1 MRPISQMKLWDAVED
16 DLIQNKLIFIAS
28 RHVKLALEFGKL
40 STSVERKQEIQKEVQ
55 LLRLMRNELL
65 QEANSNK

>member
-1 MRPISQMKLWDAVED
+1 MRLISQVTLWEAIED
-16 DLIQNKLIFIAS
+16 ELIQNQLIVIAV
-28 RHVKLALEFGKL
+28 RYVKLKLELGK
-40 STSVERKQEIQKEVQ
+40 SNISVERKQEIQKEVQ